1 MASAGD
7 LAPDFEA
14 GTDGGGSVRLSDFRG
29 KKVVLY
35 FYPKDGTSGCTAEA
49 CAFRDARSEFEARN
63 AVILGVSPDSVK
75 AHDRFKAR
83 HDLPFDLVSDPD
95 HAITESYGAWR
106 EKSLYGNRYMGVVRS
121 TFVIDEEGTI
131 QAVFDNVR
139 VRGHV
144 ANVLETL

>member
-1 MASAGD
+1 M
-7 LAPDFEA
+7 
-14 GTDGGGSVRLSDFRG
+14 
-29 KKVVLY
+29 LY

-106 EKSLYGNRYMGVVRS
+106 EKSLYGKRYMGVVRS

>member
-83 HDLPFDLVSDPD
+83 HDLPFALVSDPD

-106 EKSLYGNRYMGVVRS
+106 EKSLYGKRYMGVVRS

>member
-1 MASAGD
+1 M
-7 LAPDFEA
+7 
-14 GTDGGGSVRLSDFRG
+14 
-29 KKVVLY
+29 VLY

-49 CAFRDARSEFEARN
+49 CAFRDARPNFTARN

-75 AHDRFKAR
+75 SHDRFKAK
-83 HDLPFDLVSDPD
+83 HGLPFRLVSDPD
-95 HAITESYGAWR
+95 HLIAESYGAWR
-106 EKSLYGNRYMGVVRS
+106 EKRLYGRRYMGVVRS

-144 ANVLETL
+144 ATVLESL